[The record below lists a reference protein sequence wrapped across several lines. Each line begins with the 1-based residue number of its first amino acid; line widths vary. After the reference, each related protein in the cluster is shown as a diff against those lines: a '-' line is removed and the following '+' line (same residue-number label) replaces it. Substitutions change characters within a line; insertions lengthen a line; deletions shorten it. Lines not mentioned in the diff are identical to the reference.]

1 MRIFAAD
8 RISGIM
14 QRLGME
20 EGVPIE
26 SDSFRSKLKTRK
38 SVLKARTSLT
48 GNTSS
53 NTTTS

>member
-26 SDSFRSKLKTRK
+26 SQ
-38 SVLKARTSLT
+38 ARLEADRRRAEAS
-48 GNTSS
+48 
-53 NTTTS
+53 